1 MDVKLQVDT
10 LMDVKLIGL
19 WMYVLEDVM
28 RRDRLMD
35 VMQVDRRMDV

>member
-10 LMDVKLIGL
+10 LMDVKLIRL

-28 RRDRLMD
+28 RCDRLMD